1 MTRIV
6 TATLVVDFRD
16 TVSGNADDPGTLQ
29 LVIDDRP
36 DGLNGGRTS
45 GFYLGQPVG
54 YLLYKS
60 AGLAIKRHVATDGSI
75 GPRGSSTR
83 IITDEPIT
91 FSNSDSATLSY
102 PVSTGFSLAWRGSR
116 FDADGNS
123 KAINYTLSDDQKTI
137 KLSEPAYGL
146 ARVSYVTA
154 FDIYRLA
161 SVPTSVD
168 QVMILAIGKEA

>member
-16 TVSGNADDPGTLQ
+16 AFTGNADDPGILQ
-29 LVIDDRP
+29 LEIDDRP

-60 AGLAIKRHVATDGSI
+60 SGLIIKRHVASSGSI
-75 GPRGSSTR
+75 GPRGSETR
-83 IITDEPIT
+83 LIEDEPLT
-91 FSNSDSATLSY
+91 FSNSDSATLRY
-102 PVSTGFSLAWRGSR
+102 PVSNALSLSWIGGR

-123 KAINYTLSDDQKTI
+123 AAISHTLLNQNTI
-137 KLSEPAYGL
+137 KLSEPAYGMAL
-146 ARVSYVTA
+146 VSYVTA
-154 FDIYRLA
+154 FDVFRLA
-161 SVPTSVD
+161 SVPDDVD
-168 QVMILAIGKEA
+168 RVMILAIGKE